1 MMHTAW
7 SLTPLPRLSLK
18 GHLNRTLIYFWKP
31 HFSSLAWELL
41 QPSWNTSYPQT
52 RAELSLCMLLFF
64 LCTSNYS
71 ATQNPPPLT
80 CLPFMTI
87 HPTGHFFHEAF
98 LSLQTNSIFIFLFWT
113 TPPLF
118 HFVSD
123 SLWQSAQSTYTLSFS
138 SQIIREKT

>member
-7 SLTPLPRLSLK
+7 SVTPLPRLSLK

-52 RAELSLCMLLFF
+52 CAELSLCLPMLF

-71 ATQNPPPLT
+71 ATQNPPPFT
-80 CLPFMTI
+80 CLPFTTM

-113 TPPLF
+113 TLPHSILL
-118 HFVSD
+118 VT
-123 SLWQSAQSTYTLSFS
+123 LWQSAQSTYTLSFS